1 MNTEDIRVAILRIEG
16 TNCEDESFQAFRA
29 LGTAPEY
36 VHLKQL
42 TVSGRKDARKLSDY
56 QIVMFP
62 GGFSA
67 GDYVRAGA
75 ILAARIKSKL
85 EDDLREYIE
94 NGYPMIGI
102 CNGFQVMVEL
112 GILPGLNGAVAERP
126 EAALFTNDS
135 SRFECRPTL
144 LKHVNR
150 GNSKFTTKIPK
161 GDIRLIPSAHAEGK
175 LTFPAD
181 KKDEILQQM
190 GENDQIV
197 FRYVGPDGNEEAGYP
212 WNPNGTGGNI
222 AGITNPSG
230 TVLGMMP
237 HPERVFTPYTH
248 PDWTRNNITEGAGRA
263 IFGSIV
269 DYVKRTF

>member
-1 MNTEDIRVAILRIEG
+1 MDVDEIRVAILRIEG
-16 TNCEDESFQAFRA
+16 TNCEDESFQAFKA
-29 LGTAPEY
+29 LGTSPEY

-42 TVSGRKDARKLSDY
+42 TVAGIKDARKLSDY
-56 QIVMFP
+56 QIIMFP

-85 EDDLREYIE
+85 RDDLTEYIE
-94 NGYPMIGI
+94 NGYPIIGI

-112 GILPGLNGAVAERP
+112 GILPGLDGAVAERP
-126 EAALFTNDS
+126 EAALFTNNS

-150 GNSKFTTKIPK
+150 GNSKFTTRIPK

-175 LTFPAD
+175 LIFSGER
-181 KKDEILQQM
+181 KEEILKRLD
-190 GENDQIV
+190 ENDQIV
-197 FRYVGPDGNEEAGYP
+197 FRYVDPEGNEDAGYP
-212 WNPNGTGGNI
+212 WNPNGTEGNI

-248 PDWTRNNITEGAGRA
+248 PDWTREKRSDGAGRA
-263 IFGSIV
+263 IFESVV
-269 DYVKRTF
+269 DYVRSTF

>member
-1 MNTEDIRVAILRIEG
+1 MNREDIRVAILRIEG
-16 TNCEDESFQAFRA
+16 TNCEDESFQAFRE
-29 LGTAPEY
+29 LGTTPEY

-42 TVSGRKDARKLSDY
+42 TVRGIRNSRRLSDF

-85 EDDLREYIE
+85 EGDLREYIE
-94 NGYPMIGI
+94 NGYPMIGV

-112 GILPGLNGAVAERP
+112 GILPGLDGAVARRP

-135 SRFECRPTL
+135 ARFECRPTL

-150 GNSKFTTKIPK
+150 GNSKFTSRIPR

-175 LTFPAD
+175 LIFAPER
-181 KKDEILQQM
+181 KEEIMRRL

-197 FRYVGPDGNEEAGYP
+197 FRYVDPKGNENAGYP
-212 WNPNGTGGNI
+212 WNPNGTEGNI

-248 PDWTRNNITEGAGRA
+248 PDWTRKTVKEGAGRA
-263 IFGSIV
+263 IFESIV
-269 DYVKRTF
+269 EYVQRTF